1 MYAMENNNNNTES
14 FFSRLKQGLSKTR
27 KGFVKN
33 VDEMIFGEKV
43 VSRDLFEDLEEI
55 LIMADLGPAFTYDLI
70 EEIKYRAKRKELE
83 SPEALKQILKE
94 YIASILEK
102 SEQPLDIP
110 RDGLFTIMVLGVN
123 GTGKTTT
130 IGKMAH
136 HYIKDGI
143 PTMLVAAD
151 TFRAAAIEQLE
162 IWSKRVNA
170 PLIKQKMGA
179 DPSAVVFDAIHAA
192 TSRKSNAM
200 IIDTAGRL
208 HTKVNLME
216 ELKKIK
222 RIMGRELEGA
232 PHETL
237 LVVDATTGQNALSQA
252 KMFHE
257 GIGITGLVLTKLDG
271 TAKGGIVIR
280 IAKEMNIP
288 IRYIGIGEGLNDL
301 RVFKSEEFANALF
314 D

>member
-94 YIASILEK
+94 YIATILEK

-162 IWSKRVNA
+162 IWSNRVNA

-192 TSRKSNAM
+192 ASRKSNAM

>member
-1 MYAMENNNNNTES
+1 MEEKNNNNTES
-14 FFSRLKQGLSKTR
+14 FFSKLKQGLSKTR

-55 LIMADLGPAFTYDLI
+55 LIMADLGPAFTCDLI
-70 EEIKYRAKRKELE
+70 EEIKDRAKRKELE

-94 YIASILEK
+94 YFLTILEK

-110 RDGLFTIMVLGVN
+110 RDGLFTIIVLGVN

-136 HYIKDGI
+136 HFIKDGI

-162 IWSKRVNA
+162 IWSKRVKA
-170 PLIKQKMGA
+170 PLIKQTMGA

-192 TSRKSNAM
+192 ASRKSNAM

-288 IRYIGIGEGLNDL
+288 IRYIGIGEGLDDL
-301 RVFKSEEFANALF
+301 RVFKSEEFVNALF

>member
-192 TSRKSNAM
+192 ASRKSNAM

>member
-1 MYAMENNNNNTES
+1 MEDKNNNNTES
-14 FFSRLKQGLSKTR
+14 FFSKLKQGLSKTR

-70 EEIKYRAKRKELE
+70 EEIKDRAKRKELE

-94 YIASILEK
+94 YFVTILEK

-110 RDGLFTIMVLGVN
+110 RDGLFTIIVLGVN

-136 HYIKDGI
+136 HFIKDGI

-162 IWSKRVNA
+162 IWSKRVKA
-170 PLIKQKMGA
+170 HLIKQTMGA

-192 TSRKSNAM
+192 ASRKSNAM

-222 RIMGRELEGA
+222 RIMGRELKGA

-288 IRYIGIGEGLNDL
+288 IRYIGIGEGLDDL
-301 RVFKSEEFANALF
+301 RVFKSEEFVNALF

>member
-1 MYAMENNNNNTES
+1 MEEKNNNNTES

-70 EEIKYRAKRKELE
+70 EEIKDRAKRKELE

-94 YIASILEK
+94 YFITILEK

-110 RDGLFTIMVLGVN
+110 RDGLFTIIVLGVN

-136 HYIKDGI
+136 HFIKDGI

-162 IWSKRVNA
+162 IWSKRVKA
-170 PLIKQKMGA
+170 PLIKQTMGA
-179 DPSAVVFDAIHAA
+179 DPSAVV
-192 TSRKSNAM
+192 
-200 IIDTAGRL
+200 
-208 HTKVNLME
+208 
-216 ELKKIK
+216 
-222 RIMGRELEGA
+222 
-232 PHETL
+232 
-237 LVVDATTGQNALSQA
+237 
-252 KMFHE
+252 
-257 GIGITGLVLTKLDG
+257 
-271 TAKGGIVIR
+271 
-280 IAKEMNIP
+280 
-288 IRYIGIGEGLNDL
+288 
-301 RVFKSEEFANALF
+301 
-314 D
+314 

>member
-94 YIASILEK
+94 YIATILEK

>member
-1 MYAMENNNNNTES
+1 MYAMGNNNNNTES

-83 SPEALKQILKE
+83 SPEALKKILKE
-94 YIASILEK
+94 YIVTILEK

-110 RDGLFTIMVLGVN
+110 RDGIFTIMVLGVN

-136 HYIKDGI
+136 QYIKDGI

-162 IWSKRVNA
+162 IWSKRVKA

-192 TSRKSNAM
+192 ASRKSNAM

-222 RIMGRELEGA
+222 RIMGRELKGA

-252 KMFHE
+252 KLFH
-257 GIGITGLVLTKLDG
+257 
-271 TAKGGIVIR
+271 
-280 IAKEMNIP
+280 
-288 IRYIGIGEGLNDL
+288 
-301 RVFKSEEFANALF
+301 
-314 D
+314 